1 MKYVKKGLELIMIFL
16 LPLLLT
22 VLVESIHSGS
32 FHDFLSWRKEHS
44 NEFLVAYMLSF
55 GVLNVFYLF
64 GQKIYYVITILVG
77 TTLMILDYISQIKWA
92 YRGEDLLPVDLKLG
106 NEAKSISSFLT
117 MKNYLV
123 FGSLAVALI
132 VLLVLVIWK
141 VKKSNNH
148 WIVRMIISL
157 MALFFIVSI
166 YFQKPMDLQAKYD
179 VGSLPWDQKANY
191 QTNGF
196 ELSFILNM
204 KWLSIEKPKGY
215 SQEKMEALKKQ
226 YGVGKESGNVKPN
239 IIFVMTEAF
248 WDPTRLTNV
257 KFNRDPIPYFRQLQK
272 DYTSGNMISN
282 VFGGGTSNTEFE
294 AITGYSTNFLPS
306 GVMVYMQYMD
316 QPMDSMAVL
325 LGKQGY
331 HTTGV
336 HTSHG
341 WFYHRNDNY
350 KTLGFNNF
358 IGKEFF
364 SNPEY
369 KGPEIYDKELAKRV
383 ISEIKSTKERDYVY
397 AISMESHAPYYY
409 GAFPKEDR
417 RISVE
422 GDLSKEAKET
432 LETYAEHM
440 SYADDSLKYL
450 VEQLNELNEPTI
462 VVFYGDH
469 LPALGANDLV
479 YNEANYFDGKTDYE
493 NYLKRQ
499 SVPFVIWDNFSNK
512 KEKIN
517 TISPS
522 FFAPYILQRTNL
534 TTTPFIQYQQ
544 SLIQK
549 GIMTI
554 PNQTYWNKFGLNEN
568 DLDTYKLFQYDGMF
582 GKEYAS
588 IFPKAKNYNPSFYL
602 GSGKIKISDVSVNGN
617 KVHIKGQNFVMGMRV
632 LLNGNA
638 VMAEFVNDH
647 EITMDKPDELNTIQL
662 QVIDSQENAIAS
674 SNVYQKK

>member
-1 MKYVKKGLELIMIFL
+1 MNYGKKSMELLMVLF

-22 VLVESIHSGS
+22 VVLESVHTGS
-32 FHDFLSWRKEHS
+32 VTDFLDWRGEHA
-44 NEFLVAYMLSF
+44 NEFIVAYFLSF
-55 GVLNVFYLF
+55 GIVNLFYIL
-64 GQKIYYVITILVG
+64 GQKIYYLIFLLTSVLLTVLA
-77 TTLMILDYISQIKWA
+77 YISRIKSA

-106 NEAKSISSFLT
+106 SEAKSISTFLT
-117 MKNYLV
+117 KENYV
-123 FGSLAVALI
+123 IFISLALLFIA
-132 VLLVLVIWK
+132 LLVLFLWK
-141 VKKSNNH
+141 IKKSTHN
-148 WIVRMIISL
+148 WLIRMIVSL
-157 MALFFIVSI
+157 CALFFVGSI

-179 VGSLPWDQKANY
+179 VTSIPWNQKENY

-204 KWLSIEKPKGY
+204 KWLSIEKPDHYSKG
-215 SQEKMEALKKQ
+215 KMEALKKQ
-226 YGVGKESGNVKPN
+226 YSGVDPTGDKKPN

-257 KFNRDPIPYFRQLQK
+257 TFNRDPIPYFRQLQK
-272 DYTSGNMISN
+272 ENTSGNMISN

-306 GVMVYMQYMD
+306 GVMVYMQYME

-325 LGKQGY
+325 LRNQGY
-331 HTTGV
+331 HATGI

-341 WFYHRNDNY
+341 WFYHRNENY

-369 KGPEIYDKELAKRV
+369 KGPEIYDGELAKRV
-383 ISEIKSTKERDYVY
+383 ISELKHTKERDYIY

-422 GDLSKEAKET
+422 GNLSKKAKQT

-450 VEQLNELNEPTI
+450 IEQLKEVDEPTI

-512 KEKIN
+512 KEQLN

-522 FFAPYILQRTNL
+522 FFAPYILQRTDL
-534 TTTPFIQYQQ
+534 KTTPFIRYQQ

-554 PNQTYWNKFGLNEN
+554 PNQSYWKKFGLQKNE
-568 DLDTYKLFQYDGMF
+568 LDTYKLFQYDGMF

-588 IFPKAKNYNPSFYL
+588 IFPKTKPYNSTYHL
-602 GSGKIKISDVSVNGN
+602 GSGSLVISDVVEDGN
-617 KVHIKGQNFVMGMRV
+617 KIRIKGQNFVMGMRV
-632 LLNGNA
+632 LLNGNS
-638 VMAEFVNDH
+638 VMAEYENDQ
-647 EITMDKPDELNTIQL
+647 EITMDKPDELNTLQV
-662 QVIDSQENAIAS
+662 QVIDSQENVISS
-674 SNVYQKK
+674 SNVYEKK